1 MTAHKH
7 LGTWRWCLVL
17 VKWFNVWHVG
27 HFSSSSSFVTFSVL
41 RLWSCI
47 ITRFFVQRLHRYTP
61 HTHNTGI
68 SLAPKEAARG
78 RGGAWGGWGS
88 CLQRDFISISGAYIN
103 SPRTRDPGNNALQ
116 RLWEPRYELRLCQLH
131 PQKHKDASWTSMSA
145 ALGAKR
151 SPRTERSWC
160 VNVKRS
166 INPSVSPVVSHQN
179 DGSCS
184 PAQIQSFIGHKL
196 LVAEFGSLSRASSDL
211 IPSAGA

>member
-1 MTAHKH
+1 MTCRTFFFLEFICDIFCPPPVELHNHQVLRTKAAPLHTAHTQYWNQFSTERSCE
-7 LGTWRWCLVL
+7 GTRRG
-17 VKWFNVWHVG
+17 VG
-27 HFSSSSSFVTFSVL
+27 DV
-41 RLWSCI
+41 
-47 ITRFFVQRLHRYTP
+47 
-61 HTHNTGI
+61 GG
-68 SLAPKEAARG
+68 G
-78 RGGAWGGWGS
+78 RGS

-103 SPRTRDPGNNALQ
+103 SPRTRNPGNNALQ

-131 PQKHKDASWTSMSA
+131 QQKHKDASWTSISA

-196 LVAEFGSLSRASSDL
+196 LVAEFGSLSRASSL
-211 IPSAGA
+211 I